1 MFTTES
7 LTEDNFDADL
17 VAAIGP
23 RLQNAHY
30 TDAIL
35 AGIKHLSEKLREV
48 SGTEGDGAQLV
59 GQALGGNAPQFR
71 LNSLQTNS
79 EKDEQKG
86 IEQLLRGLYIGIR
99 NPRTHEVMED
109 TEDFAIRVLVLVDIA
124 LKYLQREAEEFDVEA
139 LVNRIY
145 EPHFVPSTEYAQSLM
160 ADVPTTHLVPV
171 FDEAFRR
178 REEGKA
184 EKIRYAFLA
193 LYQLMS
199 EDQQAQAVQ
208 TAGVALREEVEPA
221 RIAEIFR
228 LLKPERWP
236 MLQDDVRIRM
246 ENLIIDECRQGT
258 YDIYRSLANHGLGS
272 WGNHFGRYF
281 DRKGELAEVLVQK
294 LTPNWY
300 TQNYVGK
307 FYMSVLPVIIT
318 GELVTE
324 AAHGLAYAAVSNNAI
339 EVRNQ
344 LLKVAPNYPE
354 AWRDALRV
362 ATQEHTESD
371 PEYVEKLLKSL
382 GEA

>member
-1 MFTTES
+1 
-7 LTEDNFDADL
+7 
-17 VAAIGP
+17 
-23 RLQNAHY
+23 
-30 TDAIL
+30 
-35 AGIKHLSEKLREV
+35 
-48 SGTEGDGAQLV
+48 LV